1 MGDEKYIMAID
12 EGTTGIR
19 AIIFDHDGNIV
30 SQSYE
35 KIKQIFPK
43 AGWCEQDAV
52 EIWEKC
58 ISVMRGAMAG
68 CGIGAEDIEA
78 IGITTQRSTNLL
90 WNKKSGK
97 PICNAITWHDTRTAE
112 LCRKMDGNG
121 KIRAV
126 RAIGNVARKISGIWK
141 GILMTKTGAL
151 LITASNLSFT
161 PASALAH
168 TAWMLDNVD
177 GARERAEKGEI
188 LFGTIDTWLIWNL
201 TNGRVHATDF
211 SNASSTGMFDPFAL
225 KWSKLFLSTFNIP
238 ESILPEVRD
247 TSGNFGVTD
256 KKILGAEVPIRSA
269 VADQQSALFA
279 EGCFNPGEVKCTNGT
294 GSFIDMNVGS
304 RPPASLHKLVPHI
317 AWSIDGRVTYMLE
330 GMINTTGS
338 AIQWLKENLG
348 IINDIRLSEKMANSV
363 ESTEGVYFVPA
374 FTGLSSPYWDP
385 HACGIAVGLRRKTK
399 KEHIVRA
406 VLEGIVYRCRDILLS
421 MEVDTQIKI
430 SSIKADGGASANN
443 FLLQFMADMLNV
455 EVERPAILD
464 STALGAAYLAGLAS
478 NYWQSKEEILEKR
491 KVDRIFEP
499 QMDEKK
505 RQALYN
511 GWKKAIERSFGW
523 HH

>member
-1 MGDEKYIMAID
+1 MKNKKYIMAID
-12 EGTTGIR
+12 EGTTGVR
-19 AIIFDHDGNIV
+19 AIIFDHEGNIV

-35 KIKQIFPK
+35 EIKQIFPRT
-43 AGWCEQDAV
+43 GWCEQDPD

-58 ISVMRGAMAG
+58 VLVMKGAMGSKIKAG
-68 CGIGAEDIEA
+68 DIEA

-90 WNKKSGK
+90 WDKKSGK
-97 PICNAITWHDTRTAE
+97 PIYNVITWHDTRTAE
-112 LCRKMDGNG
+112 LCRKMDKKG

-126 RAIGNVARKISGIWK
+126 RAIGNVARKISRIWK
-141 GILMTKTGAL
+141 GISMTKTGAL

-168 TAWMLDNVD
+168 TAWMLDNAEGV
-177 GARERAEKGEI
+177 RERAMKGEI
-188 LFGTIDTWLIWNL
+188 LFGTMDTWLIWNL

-225 KWSKLFLSTFNIP
+225 EWSKLFLEAFNIP

-247 TSGNFGVTD
+247 TSGNFGAVD
-256 KKILGAEVPIRSA
+256 KKILGVEVPIMSA
-269 VADQQSALFA
+269 IADQQSALFA
-279 EGCFNPGEVKCTNGT
+279 GGCFNPGGVKCTNGT

-348 IINDIRLSEKMANSV
+348 IIDDVKHSETMANSV
-363 ESTEGVYFVPA
+363 ESTDGVYFVPA

-385 HACGIAVGLRRKTK
+385 HACGIAVGLSRKTR

-421 MEVDTQIKI
+421 MEVDTNIKI
-430 SSIKADGGASANN
+430 SSVKADGGASANN

-455 EVERPAILD
+455 EVERPEILD
-464 STALGAAYLAGLAS
+464 GTALGAAYLAGLAS
-478 NYWQSKEEILEKR
+478 NYWDSREEILEKR
-491 KVDRIFEP
+491 KVDRIFKP
-499 QMDEKK
+499 QMDEEK
-505 RQALYN
+505 RHMLYN
-511 GWKKAIERSFGW
+511 GWKRAIERSFGW